1 MDQPM
6 SLTHAL
12 NDSPT
17 SLWLCWQLSNSLT
30 TAFTV
35 DEQFIVWSKLN
46 VGSLACFSTYFV
58 KNTKLLGPLCPWRC
72 FAINQ
77 TKQVFFMTEDIEI
90 CSMPRVTFAKVL
102 NLFRR
107 LLHHTLWDF
116 YSGEWKVI
124 TNLPTA
130 QDLDELMTIIIMRA
144 KIIINENIVQ
154 NPADMNISQGWNMSR
169 AQYLRLYRCHVWV
182 GRCHKWKTCLFEIF
196 FSFAA
201 QFQTECFE
209 LL

>member
-1 MDQPM
+1 MIHPRRCGFVDNLATAWQ
-6 SLTHAL
+6 
-12 NDSPT
+12 
-17 SLWLCWQLSNSLT
+17 QLSQLTNSL
-30 TAFTV
+30 
-35 DEQFIVWSKLN
+35 FIVKAQRW
-46 VGSLACFSTYFV
+46 VIACFSTYFV

-130 QDLDELMTIIIMRA
+130 
-144 KIIINENIVQ
+144 
-154 NPADMNISQGWNMSR
+154 P
-169 AQYLRLYRCHVWV
+169 RL
-182 GRCHKWKTCLFEIF
+182 GRVDDDDNHDGKDNRKWKYCTKSSWHEFIWRMKYVESPIFETLQVPRMSWQMSQVENMPFRNI

>member
-1 MDQPM
+1 MIHPRRCGFVDNLALPNWQP
-6 SLTHAL
+6 LDNLATA
-12 NDSPT
+12 
-17 SLWLCWQLSNSLT
+17 WQQLSQLTNSL
-30 TAFTV
+30 
-35 DEQFIVWSKLN
+35 FIVWSKVN
-46 VGSLACFSTYFV
+46 VGSLACFSTYFA
-58 KNTKLLGPLCPWRC
+58 LGIWQC

-77 TKQVFFMTEDIEI
+77 TKQAFFMTADIEI

-130 QDLDELMTIIIMRA
+130 QDLDELMTMIIMMA
-144 KIIINENIVQ
+144 KIIVNENIVQ
-154 NPADMNISQGWNMSR
+154 NPADMNISEGWNMSR
-169 AQYLRLYRCHVWV
+169 PQYLRLYRCHVWV

-196 FSFAA
+196 FHLLHSFRRNVLNY
-201 QFQTECFE
+201 CRYSI
-209 LL
+209 L